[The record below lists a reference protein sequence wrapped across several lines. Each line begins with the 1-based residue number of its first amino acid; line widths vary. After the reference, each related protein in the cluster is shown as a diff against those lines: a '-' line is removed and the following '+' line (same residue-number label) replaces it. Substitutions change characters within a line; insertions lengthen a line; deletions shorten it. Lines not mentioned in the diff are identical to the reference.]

1 MLNASRQGYP
11 SLYHLTRVLFNKS
24 DAYGGKLRIEVSQT
38 IAQYSILLALCILNS
53 EFGLGKRLKVF
64 AFRFSLISVNGYKA
78 QNI

>member
-11 SLYHLTRVLFNKS
+11 RLYHLTRVLFNQS

-38 IAQYSILLALCILNS
+38 IAQYSILLALGILNS

-64 AFRFSLISVNGYKA
+64 SFPFLLFSVNGYKA